1 MRTVLRRS
9 VCTLMAVMAAQAW
22 AGGPVVLLEQKVA
35 QFRDAAAGVKSQL
48 GGATEVDVGDGAGT
62 DKLGEATVIVAV
74 GQKALTLAKE
84 KAPKVPTVFCLVLG
98 ATRDQLSETVTGV
111 PFEPDPV
118 DALGKIKEVA
128 PAVTKVGVLYNPQ
141 ASDWFMTEA
150 QRGAKAVGL
159 TLVTRT
165 VGSAQEVRDAARA
178 LLQQT
183 ELLWLPPDAK
193 LFPKDLVLF
202 LLTSAAERSVPIVGF
217 LDSMAQA
224 GALAAVSADY
234 AEAGR
239 RAGKV
244 AAEIAGRPDGKRTPV
259 PGAVWAPGRLTLNL
273 KTAETMNIKP
283 TATAQKQAT
292 QTFK

>member
-1 MRTVLRRS
+1 MRLLVLFS
-9 VCTLMAVMAAQAW
+9 ALFAAQAW

-35 QFRDAAAGVKSQL
+35 QFRDAAAGVKGQL
-48 GGATEVDVGDGAGT
+48 SGATEQDVGDTAAA
-62 DKLGEATVIVAV
+62 DRLGDATVIVAV
-74 GQKALTLAKE
+74 GQKALSLAKE

-98 ATRDQLSETVTGV
+98 ATKDQVSDTVTGV

-118 DALGKIKEVA
+118 DALAKLKETA
-128 PAVTKVGVLYNPQ
+128 PAVTKVGLLYNPA
-141 ASDWFMTEA
+141 ASDWFVAEA
-150 QRGAKAVGL
+150 QRGAKQYGL
-159 TLVTRT
+159 TLVTRS

-224 GALAAVSADY
+224 GALASVSADY

-239 RAGKV
+239 RAGKL

-259 PGAVWAPGRLTLNL
+259 PPAAWAPGRLTLNL

-283 TATAQKQAT
+283 TAGALRMAT

>member
-1 MRTVLRRS
+1 MTRHVF
-9 VCTLMAVMAAQAW
+9 TLCALFAAHAW

-35 QFRDAAAGVKSQL
+35 QFRDAAAGVKGQL
-48 GGATEVDVGDGAGT
+48 SGATEQDVGDAAAA

-74 GQKALTLAKE
+74 GQKALSLAKE

-98 ATRDQLSETVTGV
+98 ATKDQLSDTVTGV
-111 PFEPDPV
+111 PFEADPV
-118 DALGKIKEVA
+118 DSLGKLKEVA
-128 PAVTKVGVLYNPQ
+128 PAVTKVGLLYNPA
-141 ASDWFMTEA
+141 ASDWFVTEA
-150 QRGAKAVGL
+150 QRGAKQHGL

-183 ELLWLPPDAK
+183 ELLWLTPDAK

-202 LLTSAAERSVPIVGF
+202 LLTSAAERSVPIIGF

-234 AEAGR
+234 TEAGR
-239 RAGKV
+239 RAGKL
-244 AAEIAGRPDGKRTPV
+244 AAEIAAKPDGKRTPV
-259 PGAVWAPGRLTLNL
+259 PAAAWAPGRLTLNL

-283 TATAQKQAT
+283 TATAQRLAT